1 MKQLLAI
8 VAVLVLMVS
17 VNAVPPASLTTEGS
31 SALSTFLGDAV
42 ARGDVPGVVALVVD
56 RDKVLYHEA
65 FGKQNVSK
73 NVPMAKDT
81 IFTGEIMDSACAKGG
96 GHESMFKKMG
106 TDDPKACTE
115 ACLKG
120 GSKYVLFKADKTFY
134 QLDDQK
140 KPASFAGQK
149 VEVKDDRDGQRREV
163 DVESGDL
170 LKPHHVR
177 PGARDLVRERLHS
190 AGEIGLPQCLDRG
203 QQSR

>member
-1 MKQLLAI
+1 MKKLLMSIA
-8 VAVLVLMVS
+8 A
-17 VNAVPPASLTTEGS
+17 G
-31 SALSTFLGDAV
+31 ALL
-42 ARGDVPGVVALVVD
+42 VPGLA
-56 RDKVLYHEA
+56 
-65 FGKQNVSK
+65 
-73 NVPMAKDT
+73 MAKDT

-149 VEVKDDRDGQRREV
+149 VEVKGTLDKA
-163 DVESGDL
+163 S
-170 LKPHHVR
+170 KTIHVT
-177 PGARDLVRERLHS
+177 
-190 AGEIGLPQCLDRG
+190 EIQAA
-203 QQSR
+203 S